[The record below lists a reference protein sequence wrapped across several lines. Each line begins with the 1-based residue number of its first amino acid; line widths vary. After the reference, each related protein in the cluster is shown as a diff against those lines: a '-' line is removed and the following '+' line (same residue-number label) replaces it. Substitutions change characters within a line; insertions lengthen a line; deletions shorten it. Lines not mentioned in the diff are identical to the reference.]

1 MHRRY
6 IDVEC
11 KDLISNIFTYGLKK
25 KDLYFTNFYN
35 RISLNNT
42 VNKYLNEKEIDVFE
56 NQFGFKK
63 SKGWNW
69 RQKIVVGVLNKIRY
83 TLLDYYLDHN
93 SIVKLHQQYQLDDT
107 NSVLNKYLK
116 DGNSVAEIMDQN
128 ETLRNGKKSLLEFI
142 NFELKIY
149 TIF

>member
-1 MHRRY
+1 M
-6 IDVEC
+6 
-11 KDLISNIFTYGLKK
+11 KK
-25 KDLYFTNFYN
+25 KLTCLKT
-35 RISLNNT
+35 SLVLRNPK
-42 VNKYLNEKEIDVFE
+42 VEIED
-56 NQFGFKK
+56 K
-63 SKGWNW
+63 
-69 RQKIVVGVLNKIRY
+69 KIVVGVLNKIRY

-116 DGNSVAEIMDQN
+116 DGNSVAEIMYQN
-128 ETLRNGKKSLLEFI
+128 ETLRNGKKSLLEFT